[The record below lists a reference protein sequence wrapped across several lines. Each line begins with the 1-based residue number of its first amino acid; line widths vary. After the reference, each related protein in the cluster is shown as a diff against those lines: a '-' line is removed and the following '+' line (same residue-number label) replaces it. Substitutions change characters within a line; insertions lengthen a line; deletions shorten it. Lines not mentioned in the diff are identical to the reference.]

1 MKKSPPFKTNRKTI
15 GLSDFTRTRF
25 LFFGFILFF
34 TTLSFGQGG
43 TTQFSNENSEA
54 SWKINTSTSIPLD
67 TALLANLLQ
76 KLTVE
81 RHEIDGFVLAKN
93 DQILVESY
101 FNGFQDTA
109 IHDLRSVTKSI
120 LSLLIGIA
128 LDRGFIQN
136 VNDPI
141 SKYLNQFGSIK
152 HLDPLKNTITIK
164 HLLTMSGGLDCN
176 DWDKKSK
183 GQEDKV
189 YRQKDW
195 IQYTLDLPLIHLPGT
210 VSAYCS
216 MGTVLL
222 AEIISQASGLSIDQ
236 FALTYLFN
244 PLKIERAKW
253 GYTSDR
259 EVIPSGKRLYM
270 APKDLLKIGLLVLN
284 KGRWNGSQIVSEV
297 WISESTTPKTKITG
311 VNYSYL
317 WWNIPLQASDTSGTA
332 ITATGNGGQYVMIF
346 PDLDVVAV
354 FTGSAFNSEQDK
366 LPFSIMQRVVLPAL
380 KSS

>member
-1 MKKSPPFKTNRKTI
+1 M
-15 GLSDFTRTRF
+15 GLPDFARMRF
-25 LFFGFILFF
+25 LFFGFIVVFSSV
-34 TTLSFGQGG
+34 SFGQDS
-43 TTQFSNENSEA
+43 TTLNSHEISGA
-54 SWKINTSTSIPLD
+54 SWTINTHTSIPLD

-101 FNGFQDTA
+101 FNGFQDTTV
-109 IHDLRSVTKSI
+109 HDLRSVTKSI
-120 LSLLIGIA
+120 ISLLLGIA
-128 LDRGFIQN
+128 VDQGFIQD

-141 SKYLNQFGSIK
+141 YKYLNQFGSIK
-152 HLDPLKNTITIK
+152 NLDPLKNIITIK

-183 GQEDKV
+183 GQEDKA

-195 IQYTLDLPLIHLPGT
+195 IQYTLDLPMIHPPGT
-210 VSAYCS
+210 VASYCS

-236 FALTYLFN
+236 FAFTYLFN

-253 GYTSDR
+253 GHTSHR
-259 EVIPSGKRLYM
+259 EVIPSGKRLYL

-284 KGRWNGSQIVSEV
+284 KGRWNNSQIVSEA
-297 WISESTTPKTKITG
+297 WISESTTPKTQITG

-317 WWNIPLQASDTSGTA
+317 WWNIPLQASDASGTA

-366 LPFSIMQRVVLPAL
+366 LPFSIMQRIVLPAL
-380 KSS
+380 KSP